1 MTQATSIVKIVRH
14 STADEFLRE
23 LLGPDSKFHN
33 GHPYTWLFRGVGCSN
48 FELTPTALRE
58 GAFRRYSLNSSDVY
72 QIANEWEVVK
82 SFYELANRRGMPLPE
97 DSHRVQE
104 LVRTFDPGKL
114 GSGEENENVWPP
126 SDLITLCGLVRHY
139 GIPTRLL
146 DWTYDPRVAAYFAAR
161 NAMNQAKETESKE
174 RRTNQQ
180 ERTEG
185 SMAVWAF
192 FKTFYENLLQVDA
205 EGIPYELVTV
215 PYATNPNLQAQQGVF
230 TLVRHTGTANEVDR
244 TTLDDTLFDYLK
256 RSRPGIL
263 KTNAGG
269 ISAFFKYELPW
280 SECGGLLRVLANHGV
295 NASTVFPG
303 YEGVADA
310 VLEQLRWWDSP
321 LSTHRLLS

>member
-1 MTQATSIVKIVRH
+1 MPQATTIVEIVEC
-14 STADEFLRE
+14 STADEFLRK
-23 LLGPDSKFHN
+23 LSGPDSKYHN
-33 GHPYTWLFRGVGCSN
+33 GYPYTWLFRGVGCSN

-58 GAFRRYSLNSSDVY
+58 GAFLRYSLSSSDVY
-72 QIANEWEVVK
+72 QITNERKVIK

-104 LVRTFDPGKL
+104 LVRTFDPRML
-114 GSGEENENVWPP
+114 GRGEANENVWPP
-126 SDLITLCGLVRHY
+126 SDLITLCGLARHY

-161 NAMNQAKETESKE
+161 NAMNHTKETESIG
-174 RRTNQQ
+174 RRSKQQ
-180 ERTEG
+180 ERTKG

-192 FKTFYENLLQVDA
+192 FKTFYENLLEIDA
-205 EGIPYELVTV
+205 DGIPYELVTV

-230 TLVRHTGTANEVDR
+230 TLVRHRETANAIDR
-244 TTLDDTLFDYLK
+244 TTLDVTLFDYLK
-256 RSRPGIL
+256 RSRPRVL
-263 KTNAGG
+263 RTNEGG

-303 YEGVADA
+303 YAGVADA
-310 VLEQLRWWDSP
+310 VLEQLRWWDSA
-321 LSTHRLLS
+321 LSTRRLLT